1 MFPSI
6 ERSTPAPIAPK
17 PMAQVFEAADV
28 AGIRISDPAPGR
40 GMTTCNL
47 SDAHG
52 KPLTFQLGSAEAPLR
67 SPFGAG
73 VYGGAEENAKA
84 TRLNLDALVTGRDD
98 VIAKFREIDAQ
109 IVEWLRA
116 NQDKFP
122 RVRNP
127 HENYRPLLVENAEYG
142 TTRIHLKMNTAGL
155 NQAKG
160 WTLDDKARVPDL
172 KQVNFRETPFILI
185 FQISKLWSMSKEIG
199 CTCEVKHV
207 ILTSGADDVFP
218 MDLS

>member
-1 MFPSI
+1 MFPGI

-17 PMAQVFEAADV
+17 PMAQVFESADV

-127 HENYRPLLVENAEYG
+127 HENYRPLLVEDPEYG
-142 TTRIHLKMNTAGL
+142 TTRIRLKMNTAGL
-155 NQAKG
+155 NAAKG
-160 WTLDDKARVPDL
+160 WTMEDKARVPDL

-185 FQISKLWSMSKEIG
+185 FQISKLWSMSKELG
-199 CTCEVKHV
+199 CTCEVKHA

>member
-1 MFPSI
+1 
-6 ERSTPAPIAPK
+6 
-17 PMAQVFEAADV
+17 MAQIFESADV
-28 AGIRISDPAPGR
+28 SGIRVSDPVTGR

-47 SDAHG
+47 SDAHS

-84 TRLNLDALVTGRDD
+84 TRLNLDALITGRDD
-98 VIAKFREIDAQ
+98 IIAKCREIDTQ

-122 RVRNP
+122 RVRNAS
-127 HENYRPLLVENAEYG
+127 ENYRPLVVEDSEYG
-142 TTRIHLKMNTAGL
+142 TARIRLKMNTAGL
-155 NQAKG
+155 NAAKG
-160 WTLDDKARVPDL
+160 WTMVDRARVPDL
-172 KQVNFRETPFILI
+172 KAVNFRETPFILI
-185 FQISKLWSMSKEIG
+185 FQISKLWSMSKELG

-207 ILTSGADDVFP
+207 VLTSGADDVFP
-218 MDLS
+218 MDLP

>member
-17 PMAQVFEAADV
+17 PIMAQVFESADV

-84 TRLNLDALVTGRDD
+84 TRLNLEALITGRDD
-98 VIAKFREIDAQ
+98 IIAKFREVDAQ
-109 IVEWLRA
+109 IVAWLRE
-116 NQDKFP
+116 NQDKF
-122 RVRNP
+122 RVRNAS
-127 HENYRPLLVENAEYG
+127 ENYRPLFIEDPEYG
-142 TTRIHLKMNTAGL
+142 TTRVRFKMNTAGL
-155 NQAKG
+155 NAAKG
-160 WTLDDKARVPDL
+160 WTMEDRARVPNL
-172 KQVNFRETPFILI
+172 KAVNFRETPFILV
-185 FQISKLWSMSKEIG
+185 FQISKLWSMSKELG